1 MAELKDLK
9 ELRVLN
15 IGGVDYNVGFSAND
29 LTDALKQAYDKAV
42 VDSGNALTA
51 FEGLK
56 LVQIT
61 ENLDANVREA
71 FELHDNGGNKLG
83 DATIKIYK
91 DSALQEV
98 ELVDQK
104 MTFTY
109 LLADGTTKT
118 EEVDLSLFLAQAE
131 FKNGLAVNEN
141 GEVNVV
147 LGATNETNK
156 NFLEFEGTDGS
167 QVLAV
172 RDMDADVTVTTEA
185 IPVAGGP
192 LAKMYADAGLG
203 SEIAAGT
210 DLQALLFSLFCKEIY
225 PTISETPAS
234 LVSKVATPTITLGNT
249 STVEVGTEVSVKI
262 ENGES
267 SYTATPH
274 KVTGMTNGYSA
285 DDDDTQDSANTSI
298 QASFGT
304 ISISGND
311 KTTLTYTM
319 NGASH
324 TEEGT
329 SAAKSAV
336 VETTAVAIEGNYTI
350 TAKATSVAY
359 TGVCSKLDSVYYCSN
374 LKKTDASKVTTART
388 EVTKTSSVVNS
399 TQASKNVVG
408 AYKYYIGYAT
418 AVPNSKEAILA
429 INKFDNW
436 SANNGFITKDT
447 GNTISTGG
455 TLPGGNN
462 MIIAVP
468 VDYKLSDIRNG
479 MDLESI
485 GSFATTQVDY
495 ALANEKHVGYNV
507 YAFKSG
513 SDWNFGKIVITK
525 A

>member
-1 MAELKDLK
+1 MAENLK

-29 LTDALKQAYDKAV
+29 LTDALKLAYDKAV
-42 VDSGNALTA
+42 TDSANALVA
-51 FEGLK
+51 FEGLTIAK
-56 LVQIT
+56 IT
-61 ENLDANVREA
+61 ADLEANVREA
-71 FELHDNGGNKLG
+71 YQLHDKDGNALG
-83 DATIKIYK
+83 ETIKVYK
-91 DSALQEV
+91 DSALKDVELIDQKLTFTY
-98 ELVDQK
+98 ELVD
-104 MTFTY
+104 
-109 LLADGTTKT
+109 GTSKT

-131 FKNGLAVNEN
+131 FKNGLAVNED
-141 GEVNVV
+141 GEVNVA
-147 LGATNETNK
+147 LGTSGTDKGTK
-156 NFLEFEGTDGS
+156 NFIEFEGSVEGEK
-167 QVLAV
+167 VLAV

-225 PTISETPAS
+225 PTISETSAS

-262 ENGES
+262 ENGAS

-298 QASFGT
+298 QASFST
-304 ISISGND
+304 ISISGDD

-350 TAKATSVAY
+350 TAKATSVSY

-399 TQASKNVVG
+399 TQASKNIVG

-468 VDYKLSDIRNG
+468 VNYKLSDIRNG

-495 ALANEKHVGYNV
+495 VLANEKHVGYNV